1 MLVEA
6 MKLLFKPLAGT
17 LQIVLLNA
25 CYSAAQAEVISN
37 YGMYVI
43 GNNAKIDDPAAISFS
58 VGFYLGMGEGETI
71 EGALRDAAIVV
82 MTEYPGSDSKIEVWK
97 DGKKLQ
103 LSDLNDL

>member
-1 MLVEA
+1 MGVA
-6 MKLLFKPLAGT
+6 VSPVFSDG
-17 LQIVLLNA
+17 
-25 CYSAAQAEVISN
+25 VIHGSF
-37 YGMYVI
+37 
-43 GNNAKIDDPAAISFS
+43 PAAISFS